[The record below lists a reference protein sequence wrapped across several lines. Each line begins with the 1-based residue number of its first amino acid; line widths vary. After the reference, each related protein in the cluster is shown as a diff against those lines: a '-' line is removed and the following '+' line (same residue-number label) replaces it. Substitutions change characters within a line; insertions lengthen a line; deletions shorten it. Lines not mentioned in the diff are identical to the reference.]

1 MTLLN
6 KIASKYNRKGD
17 GSGSLN
23 SLLDDMIY
31 ITDKHDR
38 LLFLINIQT
47 DTKYNFDQI
56 VKAVLE
62 KEKYSTIL
70 DDILSN
76 YSSVNFDTNELLYI
90 AIKNEAYEN
99 INILTKYIPIPE
111 LNLSRGGYECLLLA
125 IRQTF
130 AVFDKVLGLVIEFM
144 AHTNNL
150 ANLELLILFMSICI
164 QNKEIDK
171 LSSFA
176 TGALFLTK
184 DESAVKLMLNSAAE
198 MVLQYMDP
206 EDVDEVVKDI
216 NSRYILSKY
225 LNSEK

>member
-1 MTLLN
+1 
-6 KIASKYNRKGD
+6 
-17 GSGSLN
+17 
-23 SLLDDMIY
+23 
-31 ITDKHDR
+31 
-38 LLFLINIQT
+38 
-47 DTKYNFDQI
+47 
-56 VKAVLE
+56 
-62 KEKYSTIL
+62 
-70 DDILSN
+70 
-76 YSSVNFDTNELLYI
+76 
-90 AIKNEAYEN
+90 
-99 INILTKYIPIPE
+99 
-111 LNLSRGGYECLLLA
+111 
-125 IRQTF
+125 
-130 AVFDKVLGLVIEFM
+130 
-144 AHTNNL
+144 
-150 ANLELLILFMSICI
+150 MSICI